1 MNFRNLT
8 YYKSFLLFNL
18 IIVYCSKDDPDSSQL
33 ETNPLVK
40 YDVSISSSE
49 GGRINIFT
57 RNGGNTQSGTFD
69 AGTVLKINATPDDGY
84 KFIGWTGSNETSMEI
99 TITVNSN
106 ISLQAI
112 FSKIFSYNSKEYSH
126 VELSEP
132 PYGGTIFITGNIIT
146 PSNKTVYDSM
156 VYKEAIQDLCMI
168 DEMVADS

>member
-1 MNFRNLT
+1 MRF
-8 YYKSFLLFNL
+8 FA
-18 IIVYCSKDDPDSSQL
+18 IIPICIFIVSCSKDDSDSSNQL

-57 RNGGNTQSGTFD
+57 RNGGNTQSGTYK
-69 AGTVLKINATPDDGY
+69 AGTLLKITATPDDGY

-99 TITVNSN
+99 TIIVNSN

-112 FSKIFSYNSKEYSH
+112 FSKIFSYNSEEYSY

-146 PSNKTVYDSM
+146 PSNLSL
-156 VYKEAIQDLCMI
+156 IHI
-168 DEMVADS
+168 

>member
-1 MNFRNLT
+1 MRF
-8 YYKSFLLFNL
+8 FA
-18 IIVYCSKDDPDSSQL
+18 IIPICIFIVSCSKDDSDSSQP

-57 RNGGNTQSGTFD
+57 RNGGNTQSGTYK
-69 AGTVLKINATPDDGY
+69 AGTLLKITATPDDGY

-112 FSKIFSYNSKEYSH
+112 FSKIFSYNSEEYSYC
-126 VELSEP
+126 LLYTS
-132 PYGGTIFITGNIIT
+132 
-146 PSNKTVYDSM
+146 PSPRDRG
-156 VYKEAIQDLCMI
+156 
-168 DEMVADS
+168 

>member
-1 MNFRNLT
+1 MRF
-8 YYKSFLLFNL
+8 FA
-18 IIVYCSKDDPDSSQL
+18 IIPICIFIVSCSKDDSDSSNQL

-57 RNGGNTQSGTFD
+57 RNGGNTQSGTFA

-112 FSKIFSYNSKEYSH
+112 FSKIFSYISPVPAASVTIKSKK
-126 VELSEP
+126 VL
-132 PYGGTIFITGNIIT
+132 
-146 PSNKTVYDSM
+146 KLVYICLR
-156 VYKEAIQDLCMI
+156 AG
-168 DEMVADS
+168 